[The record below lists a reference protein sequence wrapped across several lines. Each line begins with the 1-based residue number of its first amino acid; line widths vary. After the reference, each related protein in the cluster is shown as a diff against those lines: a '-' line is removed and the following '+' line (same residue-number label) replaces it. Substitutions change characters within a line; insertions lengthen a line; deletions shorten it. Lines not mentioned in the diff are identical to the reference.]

1 MIWGTPD
8 PVGAAERSGPAQ
20 GFLFYFGLVIVVLAL
35 MVLLA
40 WLGNLRLRQLV
51 TKKSQELKET
61 EEEYRTL
68 IGDLNISLYRVDGGG
83 GRTHHQGQC
92 RFC

>member
-1 MIWGTPD
+1 MNRFRLTTIACALIWGPAV
-8 PVGAAERSGPAQ
+8 PAGAAEGSGAQ

-51 TKKSQELKET
+51 TKKSEELKET

-68 IGDLNISLYRVDGGG
+68 IGDLNISLFRVAGGP
-83 GRTHHQGQC
+83 
-92 RFC
+92 